1 MEIVHSIRVVL
12 FTDVKMEPPTHR
24 TVSKVYHYQVVD
36 RSVDMFMDSKG
47 ILESWNIQGTQ
58 DILDS

>member
-47 ILESWNIQGTQ
+47 ILESWNIQGT
-58 DILDS
+58 